1 MADQTM
7 AEHAAVMVAKLQTL
21 LQENVGI
28 ASVTVDGQ
36 QVAYTKLREDL
47 AYWQSV
53 VDRSSGVRPRAMTV
67 KLG

>member
-36 QVAYTKLREDL
+36 QVAYTKLTEDL

-53 VDRSSGVRPRAMTV
+53 VDRASGVRPRAMTV

>member
-1 MADQTM
+1 MATM

-28 ASVTVDGQ
+28 ESVTVDGQ
-36 QVAYTKLREDL
+36 QVTYTKLRADL
-47 AYWQSV
+47 AYWQGV
-53 VDRSSGVRPRAMTV
+53 VDRTNGTRPLAATI

>member
-1 MADQTM
+1 MATM

-36 QVAYTKLREDL
+36 QVAYTKLTEDL

-53 VDRSSGVRPRAMTV
+53 LDRTSGARPRAMTI